1 MKNLSLFLIILFL
14 NPSYGNQKSNRT
26 PHDVIN
32 LNQLDLKTLTDFRD
46 ETYNSSFIQST
57 MDAQFIPG
65 LSISIAK
72 GGNIVWDKHF
82 GYANINDSTLVD
94 KNTMFILSSASK
106 TVTGAS
112 LMHLYQAKLIFI
124 KR

>member
-1 MKNLSLFLIILFL
+1 MKNLSLFLVMLFL
-14 NPSYGNQKSNRT
+14 TPSYGSQKSNRML
-26 PHDVIN
+26 HDVIN
-32 LNQLDLKTLTDFRD
+32 LNQLDLETTHLRD
-46 ETYNSSFIQST
+46 ETQLLNFIQST

-72 GGNIVWDKHF
+72 GGSIVWNKHF

-112 LMHLYQAKLIFI
+112 LMHLFQKPHFC
-124 KR
+124 